1 MQFTLVTTE
10 DGTVSCLDAETGE
23 LCHNRAGAYTE
34 ALKNYIE
41 PSGLVDLARRTGEIR
56 LLDACYGL
64 GYNTWVLA
72 NELVKQLDSPFA
84 LSVVAI
90 EKNPEILS
98 FLPHVLEHPTFDP
111 LKSKTDLKEHN
122 IYYRTERCNI
132 NTKGLAFSDPDIV
145 INVASRGRIEIRFL
159 LEDLRHSIP
168 KLSPGFD
175 AIFHDPFSPQKMP
188 ELWTAELFREYYKLL
203 ESRQGCLLTYSAAAA
218 VRGGLQESGFQVYK
232 TMPLGRKSGGTLASM
247 AACPG
252 NKFITPLSEHEQ
264 AYILTRAGIPYRD
277 SGLSGARAEI
287 LQNRTEEQNYSNRP
301 SGSSA
306 KNMLQQ

>member
-10 DGTVSCLDAETGE
+10 DGSVSCLDAETGE

-41 PSGLVDLARRTGEIR
+41 PSGLVELARRTGEIK

-111 LKSKTDLKEHN
+111 LKLKTGIKEHN
-122 IYYRTERCNI
+122 IYYRTEECFNH
-132 NTKGLAFSDPDIV
+132 TKVKDDHGIGIV
-145 INVASRGRIEIRFL
+145 INVANNSRIEIRFL
-159 LEDLRHSIP
+159 LEDLRNAVP
-168 KLSPGFD
+168 KLSSGFD
-175 AIFHDPFSPQKMP
+175 AILHDPFSPQKMP
-188 ELWTAELFREYYKLL
+188 ELWTADLFREYHHLL
-203 ESRQGCLLTYSAAAA
+203 KPRQGCLLTYSAAAA
-218 VRGGLQESGFQVYK
+218 VRGGLQESGFQVLK
-232 TMPLGRKSGGTLASM
+232 TMPLGRKSGGTLASGGEH
-247 AACPG
+247 PG
-252 NKFITPLSEHEQ
+252 NEFVAPLSKQEQ
-264 AYILTRAGIPYRD
+264 DYILTRAGIPYRD
-277 SGLSGARAEI
+277 PGLSQSRAEI
-287 LQNRTEEQNYSNRP
+287 LQTRAEEQNNSSRP
-301 SGSSA
+301 PGSA
-306 KNMLQQ
+306 FKNLLQK

>member
-10 DGTVSCLDAETGE
+10 DGSVSCLDAETGE

-41 PSGLVDLARRTGEIR
+41 PSGLVKWARRTGEIQ

-111 LKSKTDLKEHN
+111 LKSKTDLREHN
-122 IYYRTERCNI
+122 IYYRTEECVNY
-132 NTKGLAFSDPDIV
+132 TKGLTDRELNIV
-145 INVASRGRIEIRFL
+145 INVANGGRIEILFL
-159 LEDLRHSIP
+159 LEDLRQSIP
-168 KLSPGFD
+168 KLSPGYNTV
-175 AIFHDPFSPQKMP
+175 FHDPFSPQKMP
-188 ELWTAELFREYYKLL
+188 ELWTADLFREYYKLL
-203 ESRQGCLLTYSAAAA
+203 ESRRGCLLTYSAAAA
-218 VRGGLQESGFQVYK
+218 VRGGLQESGFQVHK
-232 TMPLGRKSGGTLASM
+232 TMPLGRKSGGTLASLN
-247 AACPG
+247 AAPS
-252 NKFITPLSEHEQ
+252 NDFIAPLSPQEQ

-277 SGLSGARAEI
+277 SGLSRTRAEI
-287 LQNRTEEQNYSNRP
+287 LQNRTEEQNHSNRP
-301 SGSSA
+301 PGSLV
-306 KNMLQQ
+306 KNMLQK